1 MVMKSWMPLLPS
13 LPLPPH
19 KEWVVSSPMTPSRIS
34 TTLKSFRAEKQTL
47 DLLKL
52 RNLEDRDNEL
62 AADDTEGK
70 GGEEGQQR
78 ERTF

>member
-1 MVMKSWMPLLPS
+1 MR
-13 LPLPPH
+13 
-19 KEWVVSSPMTPSRIS
+19 ERR
-34 TTLKSFRAEKQTL
+34 RAEKQTL

-52 RNLEDRDNEL
+52 RNLEDCDNEL

-70 GGEEGQQR
+70 GGEEGKQR

>member
-1 MVMKSWMPLLPS
+1 MPPRLQGVR
-13 LPLPPH
+13 
-19 KEWVVSSPMTPSRIS
+19 ERRRT
-34 TTLKSFRAEKQTL
+34 EKQTL

-52 RNLEDRDNEL
+52 RNLKDRDYEL

-78 ERTF
+78 KRTF

>member
-1 MVMKSWMPLLPS
+1 MRPRPQGVR
-13 LPLPPH
+13 
-19 KEWVVSSPMTPSRIS
+19 ERR
-34 TTLKSFRAEKQTL
+34 RAEKPTL

-52 RNLEDRDNEL
+52 RNLRDRDNEL

-70 GGEEGQQR
+70 GGEEGKQR

>member
-1 MVMKSWMPLLPS
+1 MPPR
-13 LPLPPH
+13 PQGVR
-19 KEWVVSSPMTPSRIS
+19 ERR
-34 TTLKSFRAEKQTL
+34 RAEKQTL
-47 DLLKL
+47 DRLKL
-52 RNLEDRDNEL
+52 RNLRDRDYEL

>member
-1 MVMKSWMPLLPS
+1 MR
-13 LPLPPH
+13 
-19 KEWVVSSPMTPSRIS
+19 ERRRT
-34 TTLKSFRAEKQTL
+34 EKQTL